1 MAEQTTLDPP
11 LPTELIYQFPHPTW
25 IENLAIRKNGQIL
38 VTTLTTPELF
48 LVDPSNSAKSILVH
62 KFPDVL
68 GLTGIIEVKE
78 DVFYVAGGNFNLSEF
93 SNEQGSYTVWEVDLR
108 SFDTNSE
115 AKVRKVTKI
124 AESGLLNGMEY
135 SDSLADSIM
144 IADSEVGAVWKVN
157 VDTGKYEIMIQLDE
171 MKPPP
176 PPGMQM
182 GINGI
187 KVREGYLYWTNTA
200 KELVC
205 RIKIDGEGKASG
217 DVEAIAS
224 NCLVDDFTVDTKGQL
239 WLAQNFWNTVAAI
252 KLDGEVVGV
261 AGHRDQLTVA
271 GGTSCQFGRTEKDKH
286 VLYVVTSGGLAS
298 PVNGVST
305 EGGKV
310 VAIDTSKFES

>member
-1 MAEQTTLDPP
+1 MAQQTTLDPP

-38 VTTLTTPELF
+38 VTILTTPELF
-48 LVDPSNSAKSILVH
+48 LVDPSNAAKGTLVH
-62 KFPDVL
+62 KFPDIL

-93 SNEQGSYTVWEVDLR
+93 SNEQGSYTVWEVDLT

-124 AESGLLNGMEY
+124 AESGLLNGMAY
-135 SDSLADSIM
+135 YGALPDTIL
-144 IADSEVGAVWKVN
+144 IADSEVGAVWGVN
-157 VDTGKYEIMIQLDE
+157 VHTGKYEIMVQVDE

-187 KVREGYLYWTNTA
+187 DVRDGYLYWTNTA

-205 RIKIDGEGKASG
+205 RIKIDGEGKATANA
-217 DVEAIAS
+217 EAIAS
-224 NCLVDDFTVDTKGQL
+224 NCLVDDFTFDRKGQL
-239 WLAQNFWNTVAAI
+239 WLAQNFWNTVAVI
-252 KLDGEVVGV
+252 NLNGEVLGV
-261 AGHRDQLTVA
+261 AGNKDQLTVA
-271 GGTSCQFGRTEKDKH
+271 GGTSCQFGRTVKDQRI
-286 VLYVVTSGGLAS
+286 LYVATSGGLAS

-310 VAIDTSKFES
+310 VAIDTSKFGS